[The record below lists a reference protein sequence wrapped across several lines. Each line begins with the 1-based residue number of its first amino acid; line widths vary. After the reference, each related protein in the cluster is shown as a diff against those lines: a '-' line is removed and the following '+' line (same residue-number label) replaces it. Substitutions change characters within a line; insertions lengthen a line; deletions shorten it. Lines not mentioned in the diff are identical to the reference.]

1 MAGKRP
7 DQYQIDPSEGRSTD
21 HKFNPEQRHGREGD
35 RTRMRESDRAR
46 LDAGS
51 QGQPFLPDVPSPSA
65 EANRAMK
72 ANQGQ
77 LDPEEGAAGTVRTEN
92 PGHARSA
99 SGRTEVGDPDY
110 RRDRPHVTEN
120 DQGSPLQRESPAPN
134 EIAAT
139 PPNASGHD
147 RVSDEDSGEPLDRE
161 SAYDRRPSQG
171 SDNPPA

>member
-1 MAGKRP
+1 
-7 DQYQIDPSEGRSTD
+7 
-21 HKFNPEQRHGREGD
+21 
-35 RTRMRESDRAR
+35 
-46 LDAGS
+46 
-51 QGQPFLPDVPSPSA
+51 
-65 EANRAMK
+65 
-72 ANQGQ
+72 
-77 LDPEEGAAGTVRTEN
+77 VRTED